1 MAAVTKIPMRVGF
14 APGLTR
20 ARVINTGPVGRSAN
34 VGDGLNGHMQAPGTG
49 VTHVHAPS
57 KKDHA
62 GRKYLALQC
71 KRGATLVHRGASIQ
85 GVQTATRV

>member
-20 ARVINTGPVGRSAN
+20 ARVTNVGPVGPSAN

-49 VTHVHAPS
+49 VTHMHLE
-57 KKDHA
+57 
-62 GRKYLALQC
+62 RKM
-71 KRGATLVHRGASIQ
+71 RGANI
-85 GVQTATRV
+85 

>member
-20 ARVINTGPVGRSAN
+20 ARIINTGPVGPSAN

-49 VTHVHAPS
+49 VTHMHPQ
-57 KKDHA
+57 
-62 GRKYLALQC
+62 RKM
-71 KRGATLVHRGASIQ
+71 RGANI
-85 GVQTATRV
+85 